1 MEGGLYPDGL
11 RGGGSEPQETGEWA

>member
-1 MEGGLYPDGL
+1 MVGGLYPDGL